1 MTSVLS
7 RLHGLQLW
15 QVSVLLLLMNVALRQ
30 IALVG
35 GEWVARRYRSR
46 RIIARPTELR
56 FEDRL
61 GVVTL
66 VLNSAVSVA
75 GWLLWRRGDIEFSPA
90 LGPAVVRD
98 AVLLTIAMDAAMYA
112 GHRVAHHHVLYP
124 LVHVLHHRFVL
135 PRPATLF
142 AMHPIEVFG
151 FGAMWLTALVVFT
164 AVGFPLTA
172 AGIGIY
178 VAVNLLFGTMGH
190 VGVEPLPDRLRR
202 SWLFRWVATPSFH
215 VGHHLDPR
223 SNMGFYSTVWDR
235 MFGTLAADYD
245 VARAQPPVLHG

>member
-1 MTSVLS
+1 MPGTAS
-7 RLHGLQLW
+7 
-15 QVSVLLLLMNVALRQ
+15 
-30 IALVG
+30 
-35 GEWVARRYRSR
+35 
-46 RIIARPTELR
+46 
-56 FEDRL
+56 
-61 GVVTL
+61 
-66 VLNSAVSVA
+66 
-75 GWLLWRRGDIEFSPA
+75 
-90 LGPAVVRD
+90 
-98 AVLLTIAMDAAMYA
+98 LTTTCSI
-112 GHRVAHHHVLYP
+112 P

-135 PRPATLF
+135 PRPTTLFAMHPILF

-178 VAVNLLFGTMGH
+178 VAVNLLVGTMGH

-235 MFGTLAADYD
+235 MFGTLASDYD
-245 VARAQPPVLHG
+245 AARAEPPVLQGRGHDSAKLQAQVESAHQARPGRPVNPATFVLAGSATLGRTGDVGKGTVVFGRVDPASQMPGATALSGATPQATPARPALA